1 MNPKIKGL
9 CEGHEDPD
17 LWFPEL
23 PIGTPTLTKILALSE
38 RMKKAIAIC
47 DICPF
52 KAECKEEGMKEENL
66 PNGIF
71 GGMMAGER
79 LVEAGV
85 MLQDV
90 NSRGLEARAFHL
102 MTRMTPLVRWE

>member
-1 MNPKIKGL
+1 MTSKIKGL
-9 CEGHEDPD
+9 CKGHEDPD

-23 PIGTPTLTKILALSE
+23 PIGAPTLTKILALAESI
-38 RMKKAIAIC
+38 KKAIAIC
-47 DICPF
+47 DVCPF
-52 KAECKEEGMKEENL
+52 KAEYKEEGMKEENL

-85 MLQDV
+85 LLQDV
-90 NSRGLEARAFHL
+90 KSKGLEAKAFAL
-102 MTRMTPLVRWE
+102 MIRMTPLVRWE

>member
-23 PIGTPTLTKILALSE
+23 PIGTPTLTKILALAE
-38 RMKKAIAIC
+38 RIKKAEAIC
-47 DICPF
+47 HVCPV
-52 KAECKEEGMKEENL
+52 KPECKVEGMKPDNIT
-66 PNGIF
+66 NGIW
-71 GGMMAGER
+71 GETMAGER

-102 MTRMTPLVRWE
+102 MIRMTPLVRW